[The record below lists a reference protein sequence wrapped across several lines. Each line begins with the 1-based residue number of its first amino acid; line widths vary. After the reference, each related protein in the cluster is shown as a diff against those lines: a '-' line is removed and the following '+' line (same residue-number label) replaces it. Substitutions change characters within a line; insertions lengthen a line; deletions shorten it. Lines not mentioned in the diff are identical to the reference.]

1 MYDMNTA
8 TIELVASLA
17 EIQVLLNNNM
27 KSLDRLSKDMRD
39 LLNGLRLSDD
49 NARRAYTHLD
59 AFIAHDIE
67 IGIVNQIKKLLDHE
81 VKKY

>member
-1 MYDMNTA
+1 MYDISMV
-8 TIELVASLA
+8 TIELVAHLA

-27 KSLDRLSKDMRD
+27 KSLDRLSKDMKD

-59 AFIAHDIE
+59 AFIAQQIE
-67 IGIVNQIKKLLDHE
+67 IGIVNQIKKLLDNE
-81 VKKY
+81 AK

>member
-27 KSLDRLSKDMRD
+27 ESLNRLSKDMRD

-59 AFIAHDIE
+59 AFIAQDIE
-67 IGIVNQIKKLLDHE
+67 IGIVNQIKKLLDNE
-81 VKKY
+81 AK

>member
-8 TIELVASLA
+8 TLELVASLV
-17 EIQVLLNNNM
+17 EIQTLLNNNM
-27 KSLDRLSKDMRD
+27 KSLNRLSKDMRD

-59 AFIAHDIE
+59 AFIVQDIRL
-67 IGIVNQIKKLLDHE
+67 GIVNQIKKLLDHE
-81 VKKY
+81 VK

>member
-59 AFIAHDIE
+59 AFIAQDIE

-81 VKKY
+81 VK

>member
-8 TIELVASLA
+8 TIELVASLV
-17 EIQVLLNNNM
+17 EIQTLLNNNM
-27 KSLDRLSKDMRD
+27 KSLNRLSKDMRD

-59 AFIAHDIE
+59 AFIAQDIRL
-67 IGIVNQIKKLLDHE
+67 GIVSQIEKLLDHE
-81 VKKY
+81 VK

>member
-8 TIELVASLA
+8 TIELVANLA

-59 AFIAHDIE
+59 AFIAQDIRL
-67 IGIVNQIKKLLDHE
+67 GIVNQIKKLLDNE
-81 VKKY
+81 VK